1 MDSRIARG
9 KFRTDKSDYVIRV
22 AKEGVAATK
31 KLAGFQSVAYHYDRA
46 SGWGFSVSV
55 WDTKEHADAATQG
68 LRSAA
73 EAFAPF
79 RTSQEQ
85 QTADVV
91 EGPLPIFEV
100 VAQG

>member
-1 MDSRIARG
+1 MYSRIARA
-9 KFRTDKSDYVIRV
+9 KFNTSKSEDVIRV

-31 KLAGFQSVAYHYDRA
+31 KLAGFQSVTYHYDRA

-68 LRSAA
+68 LRSTA

-79 RTSQEQ
+79 RTSQQ

-91 EGPLPIFEV
+91 EGPLPTFEV